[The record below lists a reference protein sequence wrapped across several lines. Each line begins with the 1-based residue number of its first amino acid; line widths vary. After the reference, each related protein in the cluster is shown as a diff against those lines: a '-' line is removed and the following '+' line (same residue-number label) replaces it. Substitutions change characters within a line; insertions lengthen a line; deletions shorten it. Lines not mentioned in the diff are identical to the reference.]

1 MGITIRKT
9 LGGKPRQSSVPR
21 DVDCGRHPP
30 LEAPISHLATGLRP
44 RPLCGGQRLRKL
56 SGGNWMAWGPRVA
69 RYRVPDGRGPPPL
82 SELLCPIQ
90 LGSRGR
96 RKPPRSG

>member
-1 MGITIRKT
+1 
-9 LGGKPRQSSVPR
+9 
-21 DVDCGRHPP
+21 
-30 LEAPISHLATGLRP
+30 
-44 RPLCGGQRLRKL
+44 
-56 SGGNWMAWGPRVA
+56 MALGPRVA
-69 RYRVPDGRGPPPL
+69 RYRVPDGRGSPPL